1 MSPSLK
7 GNMEKQDG
15 STRRELHPGE
25 YDDRLKEDSGPK
37 ASILEHYWP
46 SAVGPPVPQPR
57 FCHDHALLHDASQCP
72 LSFFLIN
79 FD

>member
-15 STRRELHPGE
+15 STCRELHPGE

-37 ASILEHYWP
+37 ASILELALSCGPSCP
-46 SAVGPPVPQPR
+46 SAKV
-57 FCHDHALLHDASQCP
+57 
-72 LSFFLIN
+72 LS
-79 FD
+79 